1 MPRWRRLRVRNPDFA
16 TGFRQTVAARVAWD
30 GSLFHGY
37 QRQPNA
43 FTVQETLETAL
54 HACVG
59 TRVPIASAGRTDAGV
74 HSTGQVIAAHVGWNH
89 SLSDLARAWNS
100 RLPGTVAILD
110 VHRVPEDFH
119 PRFDAL
125 TRTYE
130 YHVLFHRLPTA
141 PRRWPLQRSA
151 CWYVPVPL
159 DLRGMNQA
167 ASLLTGT
174 RDFGF
179 LGAAP
184 DGGHTVRTVLKACW
198 ERTPSVWGNRK
209 LQALRFT
216 VTANAFLF
224 RMVRRMVALTVKVGR
239 RQLTLADLR
248 SLRDSVGGVTP
259 GPAPANGL
267 VLSRVTY
274 ATPISDMWK
283 AGKA

>member
-1 MPRWRRLRVRNPDFA
+1 MPV
-16 TGFRQTVAARVAWD
+16 
-30 GSLFHGY
+30 S
-37 QRQPNA
+37 
-43 FTVQETLETAL
+43 
-54 HACVG
+54 
-59 TRVPIASAGRTDAGV
+59 
-74 HSTGQVIAAHVGWNH
+74 
-89 SLSDLARAWNS
+89 
-100 RLPGTVAILD
+100 
-110 VHRVPEDFH
+110 
-119 PRFDAL
+119 
-125 TRTYE
+125 
-130 YHVLFHRLPTA
+130 
-141 PRRWPLQRSA
+141 
-151 CWYVPVPL
+151 L
-159 DLRGMNQA
+159 DLRGMNRA

-179 LGAAP
+179 LGSAP

-198 ERTPSVWGNRK
+198 ERNPAVWGSGE

-239 RQLTLADLR
+239 RQLALADLC

>member
-1 MPRWRRLRVRNPDFA
+1 MPRWTRLRARNPDIA
-16 TGFRQTVAARVAWD
+16 RGERQSVAARVAWD
-30 GSLFHGY
+30 GSSFHGY

-43 FTVQETLETAL
+43 STVQEALETAL

-59 TRVPIASAGRTDAGV
+59 TPVTVVAAGRTDAGV
-74 HSTGQVIAAHVGWNH
+74 HAAGQVIAAHVCWNH
-89 SLSDLARAWNS
+89 PLPDLARAWNA
-100 RLPGTVAILD
+100 RLPGAIAILD

-130 YHVLFHRLPTA
+130 YHVLSHRLPTA
-141 PRRWPLQRSA
+141 PRRWPLLRNTS
-151 CWYVPVPL
+151 WYVPAPL
-159 DLRGMNQA
+159 DLRAMNRA

-179 LGAAP
+179 LGVAP
-184 DGGHTVRTVLKACW
+184 DGGHTVRTVLKASW
-198 ERTPSVWGNRK
+198 ERGAAA
-209 LQALRFT
+209 LGGGELEALRFT

-239 RQLTLADLR
+239 RQLALADLR
-248 SLRDSVGGVTP
+248 RLRDSVGGVTP
-259 GPAPANGL
+259 GPAPAGGL
-267 VLSRVTY
+267 VLSRITY

-283 AGKA
+283 AGNP